1 MQTLSSHKHMPIKEA
16 AKKYMRVTERKT
28 ARNKIVKGTFKG
40 AIKKTREAVK
50 AGDTDEAQKW
60 LKTAIKS
67 LDKAS
72 QKKVLKKNTAARKK
86 SRLNTLVKNSI
97 GKVVVAKKHVK
108 KAVTEKKAP
117 VAKKAIAKKVVAK
130 KVAKKVVKK

>member
-1 MQTLSSHKHMPIKEA
+1 MPIKES

-28 ARNKIVKGTFKG
+28 ERNKIVKGTFKG

-50 AGDTDEAQKW
+50 AGLIDDAQKW

-67 LDKAS
+67 LDKAA

-86 SRLNTLVKNSI
+86 SRLNALVKNSI
-97 GKVVVAKKHVK
+97 GKTVVVAKRISK
-108 KAVTEKKAP
+108 KA
-117 VAKKAIAKKVVAK
+117 VAKKAPAKKKAVAKKVVAK
-130 KVAKKVVKK
+130 KAPAKKTAAKK

>member
-1 MQTLSSHKHMPIKEA
+1 MPIKES

-50 AGDTDEAQKW
+50 AGLIDDAQKW

-67 LDKAS
+67 LDKAA

-86 SRLNTLVKNSI
+86 SRLNSLVKNSI
-97 GKVVVAKKHVK
+97 GKEVVVTKRPSKKAAVKKAPAPKKAPAK
-108 KAVTEKKAP
+108 KAVTKKA
-117 VAKKAIAKKVVAK
+117 VAKKAPAK
-130 KVAKKVVKK
+130 KVAAKK